1 MAQATYKPGS
11 KPYVQFAFFAP
22 DWTISNI
29 RILARGFPAFNAN
42 ERTRNLYMQ
51 YLINGAILYAILG
64 NAFNYAFSGKS
75 IFENKD
81 PTRIDLGNGEVM
93 TFSKQY
99 MEPFHWITDPQKTL
113 LKKTGSL
120 PKTAA
125 EILSNKEYLTTGWS
139 PQITKKDDN
148 SIEKALKLGGQVG
161 KKFLPIWVNQAVEGY
176 MEDGL
181 TYDDA
186 LSVVLGQLAH
196 PKYKGPRSTM
206 FRTRELVED
215 PMKALF

>member
-1 MAQATYKPGS
+1 MLK
-11 KPYVQFAFFAP
+11 
-22 DWTISNI
+22 
-29 RILARGFPAFNAN
+29 
-42 ERTRNLYMQ
+42 
-51 YLINGAILYAILG
+51 
-64 NAFNYAFSGKS
+64 
-75 IFENKD
+75 
-81 PTRIDLGNGEVM
+81 
-93 TFSKQY
+93 
-99 MEPFHWITDPQKTL
+99 KTL

>member
-1 MAQATYKPGS
+1 MC
-11 KPYVQFAFFAP
+11 
-22 DWTISNI
+22 I
-29 RILARGFPAFNAN
+29 RD
-42 ERTRNLYMQ
+42 
-51 YLINGAILYAILG
+51 
-64 NAFNYAFSGKS
+64 SKS